1 MQKLEWLAQRRKISD
16 LKNWEQNPRKIT
28 KEAFEK
34 LKDRISKR
42 GFHDVIKVDTE
53 DNVLSGNQRKRALV
67 DLGIKEVNVLV
78 PNRELTDKEKKEII
92 LESNLDDGIWDY
104 DILGNVFEMEILD
117 EVSFPEM
124 SMFNAE
130 GTEDEQGKLY
140 EFSAKKE
147 EVECPSCHTLFVP

>member
-130 GTEDEQGKLY
+130 GTEDEQGKLD